1 MTIGWNL
8 EVDNGTECEVS
19 KCKQEARAP
28 RELSTAESVDNLRS
42 RSLARPPRRRPLRN
56 ATAAVRRAG
65 LRQVGVGRGGQTL
78 HARRRRGQRPLRLRR
93 QQVYYMHEED
103 TMMREREERRR
114 RD

>member
-42 RSLARPPRRRPLRN
+42 RSLARSPSSPPSATECDRRSAAGGAPAGGSGARWPNSARPPAARAASSSAST
-56 ATAAVRRAG
+56 ATS
-65 LRQVGVGRGGQTL
+65 LL
-78 HARRRRGQRPLRLRR
+78 HA
-93 QQVYYMHEED
+93 
-103 TMMREREERRR
+103 
-114 RD
+114 